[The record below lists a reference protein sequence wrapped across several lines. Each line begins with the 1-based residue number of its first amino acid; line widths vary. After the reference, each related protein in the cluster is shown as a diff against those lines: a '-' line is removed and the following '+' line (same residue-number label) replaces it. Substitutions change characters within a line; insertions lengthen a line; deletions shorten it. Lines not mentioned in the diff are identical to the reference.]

1 MKKLLKIL
9 RSKWFITILAVLLV
23 LIFTLAM
30 VKGAQSS
37 EEKRITAYD
46 YHYYNSFRDG
56 MPDYGLRKRKNILP
70 QF

>member
-9 RSKWFITILAVLLV
+9 HSKWFIAILCVILA
-23 LIFTLAM
+23 LIFTLAA
-30 VKGAQSS
+30 VKGMQATD
-37 EEKRITAYD
+37 EKRVTAYD
-46 YHYYNSFRDG
+46 YHSYNSFRDG

>member
-1 MKKLLKIL
+1 MKKLLKLL

-56 MPDYGLRKRKNILP
+56 MPDYGLHKRKNILP